1 VNGINAARSGSLAAP
16 IRTFLAISATIVAL
30 VLSACGGSSRSGTS
44 ATVPATSATAA
55 NPVQRENSR
64 PGNPGWEIP
73 ADAGTVITGY
83 GSETSVAPGQS
94 FHLHVA
100 APPGSRYRVLVYRLG
115 WYRGAGGRLIMCVP
129 GCRSSHA
136 AIAQPPPTTPGSV
149 TGLFRTPWRV
159 TDRVEIPRDA
169 VSGYYE
175 AKLEIVGGV
184 HAGAVGGVP
193 LIVRQSP
200 AAPASAVLVQV
211 PVNTWEAYNR
221 WGGKSLYQ
229 FGTSMHAAEVS
240 FDRPF
245 GQQLFYDMGTRL
257 ELPWV
262 RFLERNGIDVSYQTD
277 VDTDSDPGSLL
288 HHRLVFAIGHDEYWT
303 QRIRAAFDRA
313 LALSTNLMFGS
324 NSGEWRMR
332 YDGRGRR
339 TIVEWR
345 DPSIDP
351 ARNRR
356 LDNGFFRTFG
366 EPECK
371 LMGVEHPWAGQR
383 DLTAPPT
390 SYKVVGPSSDPW
402 LAAAGL
408 AAGDVIPGVV
418 GYEWDSVIP
427 GCFAGQV
434 VPLMTA
440 RLPGSDGVTHSAD
453 MVRATARSGGRVFGM
468 GTMELAWALDGL
480 NGRSSNPQVAAF
492 VNAALRDLT
501 RPAPPAALIIRQ
513 SGGGREARGR
523 ERQSGGGRE
532 ARGRERQRAA
542 ELLISAR
549 LRAPDPRILRVIV
562 RPVGGGRGCAD
573 SLRSVCR
580 LPYPRHTT
588 RYAAVA
594 TDQWGVSQPLTVTV
608 QPGNDPL
615 TRYGSGFDP
624 PPSPRSTVS
633 SRSIAGKLA
642 ECPPARS
649 FIPLRAAWTSG
660 KCPHRGPRPV
670 RSSSAPCALA
680 SAVAPS
686 GWCTAARSPP
696 TRRWTTPSMRL
707 AEPSPIPS
715 PMGMRAS
722 AR

>member
-1 VNGINAARSGSLAAP
+1 MP
-16 IRTFLAISATIVAL
+16 YTTFLAISGTIVAL
-30 VLSACGGSSRSGTS
+30 VLSACGGSSRSSTS
-44 ATVPATSATAA
+44 STVPATSATAA
-55 NPVQRENSR
+55 NPVQRENAR
-64 PGNPGWEIP
+64 PGTPGWEIP
-73 ADAGTVITGY
+73 AGAGTVVTGY
-83 GSETSVAPGQS
+83 ASETSVAPGQS

-115 WYRGAGGRLIMCVP
+115 WYRGVGGRLIMCVP

-149 TGLFRTPWRV
+149 TGLFRAPWRV
-159 TDRVEIPRDA
+159 TDCVEIPPDA

-175 AKLEIVGGV
+175 AKLEIVGGAY
-184 HAGAVGGVP
+184 AGAVGSVP

-229 FGTSMHAAEVS
+229 FGTSMHAFEVS

-245 GQQLFYDMGTRL
+245 DQQEFYNMVTRL

-277 VDTDSDPGSLL
+277 VDTDRAPGSLL

-303 QRIRAAFDRA
+303 QRMRGAFNRA

-332 YDGRGRR
+332 YAAGRR

-351 ARNRR
+351 VHNWR

-371 LMGVEHPWAGQR
+371 LMGVEHQWAAQR
-383 DLTAPPT
+383 NLTAPPT
-390 SYKVVGPSSDPW
+390 SYTVVGPSSDPW

-408 AAGDVIPGVV
+408 APGDVIPGVV
-418 GYEWDSVIP
+418 GYEWDSFIP

-440 RLPGSDGVTHSAD
+440 LIPGSDRVPRSAD
-453 MVRATARSGGRVFGM
+453 MVRATAPSGGRVFAM
-468 GTMELAWALDGL
+468 GTMELAWALDDL
-480 NGRSSNPQVAAF
+480 DGRSPNPQVVAF
-492 VNAALRDLT
+492 VKAALRDLT
-501 RPAPPAALIIRQ
+501 RPAPPAALIIRH
-513 SGGGREARGR
+513 
-523 ERQSGGGRE
+523 
-532 ARGRERQRAA
+532 RATG
-542 ELLISAR
+542 LIVSAR

-562 RPVGGGRGCAD
+562 RPVRGGRGCVD

-580 LPYPRHTT
+580 LPFPRRTT

-594 TDQWGVSQPLTVTV
+594 IDQWGASQPLTVTV
-608 QPGNDPL
+608 QPGNDLL
-615 TRYGSGFDP
+615 TRHGS
-624 PPSPRSTVS
+624 
-633 SRSIAGKLA
+633 
-642 ECPPARS
+642 
-649 FIPLRAAWTSG
+649 
-660 KCPHRGPRPV
+660 
-670 RSSSAPCALA
+670 
-680 SAVAPS
+680 
-686 GWCTAARSPP
+686 
-696 TRRWTTPSMRL
+696 
-707 AEPSPIPS
+707 
-715 PMGMRAS
+715 
-722 AR
+722 